1 MPASPRDSEGVHMEG
16 HVFHPYPTQKNSPP
30 KKKTSP
36 KKKAPSPP
44 RTFMSRPRY
53 SANPGEQNKE
63 WKEYDDWDDR
73 KKGGGKKR
81 GKRTM
86 RKRMHRR
93 RRTIKKY

>member
-16 HVFHPYPTQKNSPP
+16 SVFHPYPTQKKTPP

-36 KKKAPSPP
+36 PKKKTPSPP
-44 RTFMSRPRY
+44 KFMSRPRY
-53 SANPGEQNKE
+53 SANHGEQNAE
-63 WKEYDDWDDR
+63 WKLYDDWAERD
-73 KKGGGKKR
+73 KKGGGKKK

-93 RRTIKKY
+93 RRTMRV